1 MLQPFQSIYMETIR
15 LSRQFYRGKRYIFF
29 YIPYDENFNRLIR
42 AYPGRRWSTS
52 RRCWYIDDNE
62 ESYRKIRDHFRGHF
76 NIDATGLFDNN
87 ERESGKA
94 DPSGGNRADKQ
105 GKEPADQPYGPVSMA
120 VNPVTGRLVIKF
132 EGRFRREWIGELKQ
146 YGHASY
152 NPANREWSL
161 AATRAII
168 DSLTAYFN
176 DEGIKLVLRKGRQ
189 PAHITERRELGGTE
203 VRRREISEESAAAI
217 RLLRTYLHEKR
228 YSRHTVDSYLSQ
240 LEFFFKYFHERK
252 PSEITNKDIS
262 EFMENYVI
270 SLGYSVSYQN
280 QLITAIKTY
289 YSLSGDADIQ
299 VEDLK
304 RPRKGRP
311 LPQVFSREEVTGIL
325 NSTGNL
331 KHRLILWVIYS
342 CGLRRSEVIN
352 IRLSDLNRGRG
363 ILHIRGGKGL
373 VDRVVPVSEKVWQKV
388 DEYMVAYKP
397 SEYLF
402 EGQGGG
408 RYTAGSVYNVF
419 KQALKSVGIEKEV
432 GVHSLRHSYATHL
445 HESGYDIRYIQELL
459 GHRSSRT
466 TEIYTHV
473 SRRDLANIRS
483 PIDDLDL
490 K

>member
-1 MLQPFQSIYMETIR
+1 MAINQ
-15 LSRQFYRGKRYIFF
+15 
-29 YIPYDENFNRLIR
+29 ENGRLI
-42 AYPGRRWSTS
+42 
-52 RRCWYIDDNE
+52 
-62 ESYRKIRDHFRGHF
+62 
-76 NIDATGLFDNN
+76 
-87 ERESGKA
+87 
-94 DPSGGNRADKQ
+94 
-105 GKEPADQPYGPVSMA
+105 V
-120 VNPVTGRLVIKF
+120 KF

-146 YGHASY
+146 SGNAKY
-152 NPANREWSL
+152 NPDTREWSL
-161 AATRAII
+161 AATRTII
-168 DSLTAYFN
+168 DSLSDYFTN
-176 DEGIKLVLRKGRQ
+176 EGIKLVIRRGKQ
-189 PAHITERRELGGTE
+189 PVHITERRKSDGTD
-203 VRRREISEESAAAI
+203 VRSREISRESAAAI
-217 RLLRTYLHEKR
+217 RLLRSHLKEKR
-228 YSRHTVDSYLSQ
+228 YSRHTVNSYVSQ
-240 LEFFFKYFHERK
+240 LEFFFRYFNRKK
-252 PSEITNKDIS
+252 PSEITNEDIS

-270 SLGYSVSYQN
+270 NLGYSGSYQN

-289 YSLSGDADIQ
+289 YSLSGDAEIRID
-299 VEDLK
+299 DLK

-331 KHRLILWVIYS
+331 KHRLILWIIYS

-363 ILHIRGGKGL
+363 ILHIRGGKGS

-408 RYTAGSVYNVF
+408 RYTAGSVYSIF